1 MNLASEPDQKP
12 AILYFGNDWFAEN
25 RTSSHHIARWLAR
38 LYRVY
43 YIECP
48 GLRAPQGSR
57 CDLKKLIQ
65 KLWKS
70 LQGATQVPEGLR
82 VKTLFQIPFH
92 RFGVVRRLNRQLIGG
107 SIRWLMWCE
116 GISRPITWFMIPHLA
131 AIVGT
136 LGERLS
142 VYYCIDDYGSL
153 SDVNESIVRRM
164 DDETT
169 RRADLVFIASGTLLD
184 DKLRLNPNTHVS
196 PHGVDTVHFG
206 RAQDEGLAVP
216 ADTAHLHGPIIGFFG
231 LIERRIDL
239 ALLDYLA
246 DSRPEWTFVMI
257 GRVAVPTQQ
266 LPSRPNLHFIGKR
279 PYESLPAYGKQ
290 FDVAIIPYGQTKFNY
305 HANPLKL
312 REYLAMGKP
321 VVTVSTPETD
331 KYADVVEVAKSREDF
346 LAKLDL
352 VLSQPSS
359 PAEILRRLNRVA
371 GQTWD
376 ARLNEVLAIVE
387 QRLEQKERAGE
398 AGFDMVSSTAP
409 SEKQGVSV

>member
-1 MNLASEPDQKP
+1 MNSFPSTTVSMITGRYP
-12 AILYFGNDWFAEN
+12 TSTN
-25 RTSSHHIARWLAR
+25 RS
-38 LYRVY
+38 
-43 YIECP
+43 
-48 GLRAPQGSR
+48 
-57 CDLKKLIQ
+57 
-65 KLWKS
+65 
-70 LQGATQVPEGLR
+70 
-82 VKTLFQIPFH
+82 F
-92 RFGVVRRLNRQLIGG
+92 
-107 SIRWLMWCE
+107 
-116 GISRPITWFMIPHLA
+116 
-131 AIVGT
+131 
-136 LGERLS
+136 
-142 VYYCIDDYGSL
+142 
-153 SDVNESIVRRM
+153 ESM

-169 RRADLVFIASGTLLD
+169 RRADLVFIASATLLD
-184 DKLRLNPNTHVS
+184 DKLRLNPKTHVS

-246 DSRPEWTFVMI
+246 GSRPEWTFVMI
-257 GRVAVPTQQ
+257 GRVAVPNQQ

-331 KYADVVEVAKSREDF
+331 KYADVVEVSQSREDF

-359 PAEILRRLNRVA
+359 PAEIQRRLNQVA

-376 ARLNEVLAIVE
+376 AHLNEVLAIVA
-387 QRLEQKERAGE
+387 QRLEQKERVGE
-398 AGFDMVSSTAP
+398 AGFDIVSSTAP